1 MPTTIFKRFVA
12 RNGLESG
19 GGVAFPAVT
28 VDESASPYSATEN
41 DFLIQCTGSTTVDI
55 FLPQIINGGEQRQ
68 IIIVYNSGIPRV
80 RIWDYTGVT
89 PIHQISGVSAATLQV
104 SPDYTTWLLVGNTPI
119 FYQSIS
125 GAEGNTLRAFNS
137 NAIGVYSDYSTIS
150 GGTGNTISSNDPKNS
165 ISSTISGGVSNTI
178 DQAPWAVISGGA
190 DNRIFQSNYGFIGGG
205 SGSTITGAISSVITG
220 GQQNGMTGNPGFSFI
235 GGGFGNFVNKSQY
248 SVISG
253 GYLNFID
260 SDTSGTE
267 AYSFIGSGRGI
278 TASSTYAAM
287 VGGRS
292 NIIGATASY
301 STIVGGRNNLIT
313 GSSTSQ
319 DVSFIGGG
327 SGNSLIGGIRYSSV
341 VGGDSNGVRSAY
353 SFIGGGSENAINSGA
368 NYSAIVGG
376 AGSTIGT
383 NSANSFIVGSGGII
397 PSSSTANFIV
407 GNSNTIL
414 PGHTYASVVGNNLIT
429 KRDFY
434 THLESIDVNSY
445 LAYNSDFTKLGTTAV
460 SGEVV
465 YFGSTTAG
473 VGMTAGYVYEYGGTG
488 SWGIARAD
496 SAANGSGLLGI
507 AMGSNPSTS
516 GVLIRGYARFTT
528 LAFYTGLGTTGGQI
542 YLSKTAANQFTQTA
556 PGASGDI
563 VRILGYCISPASD
576 LIYFNPDTTWI
587 ELTS

>member
-1 MPTTIFKRFVA
+1 
-12 RNGLESG
+12 
-19 GGVAFPAVT
+19 
-28 VDESASPYSATEN
+28 
-41 DFLIQCTGSTTVDI
+41 
-55 FLPQIINGGEQRQ
+55 
-68 IIIVYNSGIPRV
+68 V
-80 RIWDYTGVT
+80 RY
-89 PIHQISGVSAATLQV
+89 
-104 SPDYTTWLLVGNTPI
+104 
-119 FYQSIS
+119 
-125 GAEGNTLRAFNS
+125 
-137 NAIGVYSDYSTIS
+137 
-150 GGTGNTISSNDPKNS
+150 
-165 ISSTISGGVSNTI
+165 
-178 DQAPWAVISGGA
+178 
-190 DNRIFQSNYGFIGGG
+190 
-205 SGSTITGAISSVITG
+205 
-220 GQQNGMTGNPGFSFI
+220 
-235 GGGFGNFVNKSQY
+235 SQY

-253 GYLNFID
+253 GYLNFIG
-260 SDTSGTE
+260 SPTPSTE
-267 AYSFIGSGRGI
+267 SYSFIGSGRGI

-327 SGNSLIGGIRYSSV
+327 SGNSLIGGIKSSSI
-341 VGGDSNGVRSAY
+341 VGGDSNGVRSTH
-353 SFIGGGSENAINSGA
+353 SFIGGGSENAINSGS

-376 AGSTIGT
+376 QSSTIGT
-383 NSANSFIVGSGGII
+383 DSPNSFIMGSGNNI
-397 PSSSTANFIV
+397 PGSATANFIV

-414 PGHTYASVVGNNLIT
+414 SGHAFASVVGNSLIS
-429 KRDFY
+429 KRNFY

-473 VGMTAGYVYEYGGTG
+473 VGMTAGFVYEYGGTG
-488 SWGIARAD
+488 AWGIARAD

-528 LAFYTGLGTTGGQI
+528 LAHYTTLGTTGGQI